1 MTRTWMMVA
10 LLGAAVPLPL
20 AAQSHPPVQGTIAL
34 EGTMTKFYRG
44 LNALVVTTIDGAEH
58 VYHFGKGLVVHGGE
72 ESRPQAVE
80 ELRPG
85 TKVVVHYRINGG
97 EESVEEIDEGLKIT
111 EGVVVRL
118 DRRHKR
124 LTLKRGDG
132 TTETLRLTDRA
143 ISEADE
149 GIADAGGV
157 SVAVYYSDE
166 AGHKVAHYVRKTP

>member
-1 MTRTWMMVA
+1 
-10 LLGAAVPLPL
+10 
-20 AAQSHPPVQGTIAL
+20 
-34 EGTMTKFYRG
+34 
-44 LNALVVTTIDGAEH
+44 
-58 VYHFGKGLVVHGGE
+58 
-72 ESRPQAVE
+72 
-80 ELRPG
+80 LRPG

-124 LTLKRGDG
+124 ITLKRGDG

-166 AGHKVAHYVRKTP
+166 SGHKVAHYVRKTP